1 MTDPQGPAGD
11 GRTVWVTGAAGGM
24 GASHARRFAG
34 RGDRVG
40 CWDVDAEALKAVV
53 GEIQTGGGTAVP
65 AIADV
70 TDWQAVQAAAAGVRE
85 ALGPASVVIANA
97 GVLPSGEHVREL
109 DPEAWRRV
117 IDVNLTGA
125 FLTAKAAIPQLRE
138 TGGGSLILISSVCG
152 LTASAGYAAYNASKH
167 GVIGLM
173 RTLAHELGD
182 AGITVNAVCPGWV
195 RTPMLDQSL
204 EAGRDA
210 GSSPED
216 YARMGLIERLV
227 EPEEVTDAVE
237 WLASPGARMV
247 TAVAL
252 PLDGG
257 LMEQRAWPPEEG
269 EIRPPPPAPSA

>member
-1 MTDPQGPAGD
+1 MTGPNGPASD
-11 GRTVWVTGAAGGM
+11 GRTVWVTGAASGM
-24 GASHARRFAG
+24 GTSHARRFAE

-40 CWDVDAEALKAVV
+40 CWDVADEALRDVV
-53 GEIQTGGGTAVP
+53 SEIQAGGGTAEP

-70 TDWQAVQAAAAGVRE
+70 TDWQAVEAAAADVRE
-85 ALGPASVVIANA
+85 ALGPVSVAIANA
-97 GVLPSGEHVREL
+97 GVLPSGEHVQEL
-109 DPEAWRRV
+109 DPDAWRRV

-138 TGGGSLILISSVCG
+138 AGGGSLILISSICG

-173 RTLAHELGD
+173 RTLAHELSD
-182 AGITVNAVCPGWV
+182 DGITVNAVCPGWV

-204 EAGRDA
+204 EAGHSA
-210 GSSPED
+210 GSAPED
-216 YARMGLIERLV
+216 YTRMGLIERLV

-252 PLDGG
+252 PVDGG
-257 LMEQRAWPPEEG
+257 VMEQREWPPE
-269 EIRPPPPAPSA
+269 